1 MDLITQIQNA
11 RVTNPMQA
19 QAFPYRLYD
28 SLIYPTGG
36 STQFSFF
43 QTPVG
48 QGVSSSQGVTA
59 GSAKTYADTNMNL
72 AGQLPSGMEFLIKSI
87 EVSFDPGSS
96 ATANTFVPFPVFLFS
111 VDATAANTFEDMLQ
125 AQHNVLSGGV
135 LELNVLQ
142 QNYVRDA
149 PLQVFPPKT
158 RQTVDGAA
166 ASITSTDATAVSSLL
181 RSDGR
186 PWYLDGEGIPGISLQ
201 SAVNFEVII
210 KFPAAISVPTVSRL
224 RVALDGYVLRSSQ

>member
-1 MDLITQIQNA
+1 MDLISQIQNA

-36 STQFSFF
+36 LLQFSFF
-43 QTPVG
+43 QTPIG
-48 QGVSSSQGVTA
+48 QGASSSFGVTA

-87 EVSFDPGSS
+87 EVSFDPGLET
-96 ATANTFVPFPVFLFS
+96 TANTFVPAPVVGTTSTVSSAVLN
-111 VDATAANTFEDMLQ
+111 ALEDTN
-125 AQHNVLSGGV
+125 NVLSSGF

-149 PLQVFPPKT
+149 PLSVFPPKT
-158 RQTVDGAA
+158 RRVLDSTAATNTAATTVTAA
-166 ASITSTDATAVSSLL
+166 ALL
-181 RSDGR
+181 RADGR

-201 SAVNFEVII
+201 SAVNFEVLV
-210 KFPAAISVPTVSRL
+210 KFAAAVPANSVGRL